1 LLGTLWSR
9 IARGTAF
16 TTQSAAILLLVPNGL
31 AAAGGIVMSS
41 SSGTESFKQGAEVA
55 LRQIQTSVGEC
66 YARAASSSPHM
77 RLTASICS
85 SAGITIGLFVA
96 SLVTYLGSRKK
107 RGTILSY

>member
-1 LLGTLWSR
+1 MTSAIGAGVVGLLGTLWSR

-55 LRQIQTSVGEC
+55 LRQIQTSVGE
-66 YARAASSSPHM
+66 
-77 RLTASICS
+77 
-85 SAGITIGLFVA
+85 
-96 SLVTYLGSRKK
+96 
-107 RGTILSY
+107 